1 MRDFLFYTE
10 SVDLF
15 LIIFFGFL
23 GLLVGSFINVVVLRY
38 GYTES
43 ANPRS
48 ECMQCSATLA
58 WHDLVPVLSYI
69 MLRARCRVCGSR
81 LLSQYPL
88 VELATGVLFALTA
101 THVTSFSPI
110 AVFQMLTELA
120 FWAGLVALTAYDMR
134 HTLIP
139 YSFLGF
145 LFGAALLHAM
155 LPLLAS
161 FDIVSFALV
170 VGGALVPGL
179 FLGAVVLITRGRGMG
194 AGDAYLAGIV
204 GLFVGLPNAVPLLL
218 FAIWIG
224 TLWGLLL
231 IFFRINATLKTE
243 IPFAPFLALGAVI
256 VLGMTY
262 AGIDTYTWLA
272 DFLSLSSL
280 SS

>member
-1 MRDFLFYTE
+1 M
-10 SVDLF
+10 DLF

-58 WHDLVPVLSYI
+58 WYDLVPVLSYI
-69 MLRARCRVCGSR
+69 VLRARCRACGSR
-81 LLSQYPL
+81 LLAQYPL
-88 VELATGVLFALTA
+88 VELGTAALFALTA
-101 THVTSFSPI
+101 TQVVSFSPV
-110 AVFQMLTELA
+110 AVLQLLSELA
-120 FWAGLVALTAYDMR
+120 FWSGLVALTAYDIR

-145 LFGAALLHAM
+145 LLGAAVVHAA
-155 LPLLAS
+155 LPLIVM
-161 FDIVSFALV
+161 FDVTMLGFVL
-170 VGGALVPGL
+170 GGALVPGL

-194 AGDAYLAGIV
+194 SGDAYLAGIL
-204 GLFVGLPNAVPLLL
+204 GLFVGLPDSVAMLL

-231 IFFRINATLKTE
+231 IFIKSSATLKTE
-243 IPFAPFLALGAVI
+243 IPFAPFLTLGTVI
-256 VLGMTY
+256 VVGM
-262 AGIDTYTWLA
+262 AHLGIDTYTWLA

-280 SS
+280 LS